1 MKKNDKVIAKCIDYT
16 YDGMGIVKVDGFC
29 LFVKN
34 LLLDEEAEIVVTKL
48 QKDYGYGKVFV

>member
-34 LLLDEEAEIVVTKL
+34 LLKDEVAE
-48 QKDYGYGKVFV
+48 KVSEKFTQ